1 MSLWPLERRTRREE
15 RGSNTIGLP
24 FFNAVSPSSTASIL
38 FAFDWNFCLRMST
51 TATKW
56 VDGSLKNSGCICNVR
71 RNAHVRILVSLAA
84 PLLLESSSYP
94 N

>member
-51 TATKW
+51 TATNEW
-56 VDGSLKNSGCICNVR
+56 VHLQINSGCICSVR